1 MLHAELSEAALR
13 RGKHVLQEKPTALTL
28 AEGERVRA
36 AAEQSGRVFG
46 IVHNFQFAR
55 STLKLQRLLAEGR
68 LGEVFSINAFQSS
81 SPLRR
86 LPEWSEELPLG
97 LFCDESPH
105 FFYLFR
111 AFGGHTEITDVV
123 VKRSR
128 RKPAT
133 PHLVTAHL
141 DTELA
146 PAFLY
151 CSFESSV
158 SEWYFMLICERAV
171 AVIDIFRDLLIVA
184 PHDKTHLAPD
194 MMRTSL
200 AGTWQHWL
208 GVARSGSLH
217 MAKRLSYGMD
227 EVVRRFLD
235 GVETGTEPQ
244 GVGLTDA
251 LEVLRLQQDVVARS
265 EQEVVARG
273 EGPEAAVCRPRR
285 RLRRPLPAARGRRGA
300 VHAEPLGPPGG
311 ARVGRAGGDG
321 RRGGAGARVERLAA
335 GHARACAWPCSR
347 PPRSWTG
354 ACRCRGRRTEL
365 ATLLRRLLRGPA
377 GRGGQQHPV
386 LPDVV
391 AGRRAGA
398 VRAAAS
404 AAHRARLGCG
414 ATRKLAP
421 PTR

>member
-1 MLHAELSEAALR
+1 VRHRVVIVGPGNIASHRHIPALRRSGRADIIGVVDVDKACALRVARQFRIPNAAPTLDAPWVEDADVAIVSTPPMLHAELSEAALR
-13 RGKHVLQEKPTALTL
+13 RGKHVLQEKPTGLTL
-28 AEGERVRA
+28 AEGERIRRS
-36 AAEQSGRVFG
+36 AEDADRIFG

-55 STLKLQRLLAEGR
+55 STLKLQRMLEEGR
-68 LGEVFSINAFQSS
+68 LGDVLSINAFQSS

-123 VKRSR
+123 VRRSR

-141 DTELA
+141 DTEVA

-171 AVIDIFRDLLIVA
+171 AVIDIFRDLLIVS
-184 PHDKTHLAPD
+184 PHDGTHLAPD

-200 AGTWQHWL
+200 ADTWQHWL

-217 MAKRLSYGMD
+217 LLKRLDYGMD

-235 GVETGTEPQ
+235 GVDTGTEPR
-244 GVGLTDA
+244 GVGITDA
-251 LEVLRLQQDVVARS
+251 LEVLRLQQ
-265 EQEVVARG
+265 EVVARA
-273 EGPEAAVCRPRR
+273 EAQAD
-285 RLRRPLPAARGRRGA
+285 AARGAGRQDAARGA
-300 VHAEPLGPPGG
+300 GRQDAARGAE
-311 ARVGRAGGDG
+311 
-321 RRGGAGARVERLAA
+321 
-335 GHARACAWPCSR
+335 
-347 PPRSWTG
+347 
-354 ACRCRGRRTEL
+354 
-365 ATLLRRLLRGPA
+365 
-377 GRGGQQHPV
+377 Q
-386 LPDVV
+386 
-391 AGRRAGA
+391 GA
-398 VRAAAS
+398 VV
-404 AAHRARLGCG
+404 
-414 ATRKLAP
+414 
-421 PTR
+421 